1 MVERGNKVISVKRQ
15 CELLGINRGGLYYK
29 PRPADADDHALR
41 QLIDEEYTN
50 HPFYG
55 QRRMRV
61 FLNGKF
67 WQVGRVR
74 IRRLMA
80 ELGLAAICPK
90 RNLSRPG
97 KNAKKYPYLLR
108 DYAIT
113 RPFEVWSIDI
123 TYIRL
128 AQGYAYLVAIIDW
141 HSRHVV
147 SWELSNTLDSWFCV
161 EAAKRA
167 LSTGTPD
174 IFNMDQGSQF
184 TSEAFL
190 RVFAGSGVQISMD
203 GKGRA
208 LDNIFI
214 ERLWRTVKY
223 EEVYPRQYRDMSEAR
238 EKLAKYFEYYNTVRP
253 HQSLGYKTPEE
264 VHFGR
269 ERSKINGAARKQ
281 VATETQKPRD
291 AATARYTLIKA

>member
-1 MVERGNKVISVKRQ
+1 MERDNKTISIKRQ
-15 CELLGINRGGLYYK
+15 CELLGISRAGLYYK
-29 PRPADADDHALR
+29 PKHEAVTDHELR
-41 QLIDEEYTN
+41 WLIDEEYTR

-55 QRRMRV
+55 QRRMQV
-61 FLNGKF
+61 FLNGSKHPA
-67 WQVGRVR
+67 GRVR

-80 ELGLAAICPK
+80 EMGLVALCPK
-90 RNLSRPG
+90 RNLSHPG

-108 DYAIT
+108 DYVIT
-113 RPFEVWSIDI
+113 RTMEVWSIDI

-128 AQGYAYLVAIIDW
+128 AHGYAYLTAIIDW
-141 HSRHVV
+141 HSRYVV
-147 SWELSNTLDSWFCV
+147 AWELSNTLDSWFCV

-190 RVFAGSGVQISMD
+190 KVFEGTGVQISMD

-223 EEVYPRQYRDMSEAR
+223 EEVYPGQYRDMKQAR
-238 EKLAKYFEYYNTVRP
+238 EKLTEYFKYYNSGRP
-253 HQSLGYKTPEE
+253 HQSLGYRTPEE
-264 VHFGR
+264 VHLDSG
-269 ERSKINGAARKQ
+269 RSKILD
-281 VATETQKPRD
+281 VATVPQGVAQTQQPRG
-291 AATARYTLIKA
+291 AATAQSTLIKA